1 MNTIYGI
8 RSGFDIRSFCDDR
21 WPEEHKRKQDQDDQ
35 ENVCQSPSE
44 IEVVLFIISPGFQ
57 DFDRDYAG
65 FHIRMRQIHYPAI
78 GSLSVYPVQEYLY
91 VLCCS
96 KKNYPDEIQGWRFLF
111 KPIASHLIFQQFSQV
126 VFLPFYKST
135 FDRAVAAV
143 HGIGNLIDTHIVE
156 ITHDK
161 CLCILRW

>member
-44 IEVVLFIISPGFQ
+44 IEAVLFIISPGFQ

-65 FHIRMRQIHYPAI
+65 FHIACGKYIIQQLVCCLCIQFRNVCMFCVVQRRIIRMKYK
-78 GSLSVYPVQEYLY
+78 GGVF
-91 VLCCS
+91 
-96 KKNYPDEIQGWRFLF
+96 IQTNRLPSYFS
-111 KPIASHLIFQQFSQV
+111 AVSQV
-126 VFLPFYKST
+126 VF
-135 FDRAVAAV
+135 
-143 HGIGNLIDTHIVE
+143 
-156 ITHDK
+156 
-161 CLCILRW
+161 CLLQVDV

>member
-44 IEVVLFIISPGFQ
+44 IEAVLFIISPGFQ

-65 FHIRMRQIHYPAI
+65 FHIACGKYIIQQLVRCLCIQFGNICIVQRRIIRMKYKGVVFIQTNRLPSYF
-78 GSLSVYPVQEYLY
+78 SVV
-91 VLCCS
+91 
-96 KKNYPDEIQGWRFLF
+96 
-111 KPIASHLIFQQFSQV
+111 SQV
-126 VFLPFYKST
+126 VF
-135 FDRAVAAV
+135 
-143 HGIGNLIDTHIVE
+143 
-156 ITHDK
+156 
-161 CLCILRW
+161 CLWQVDV